1 MGEALPDRPLVIIPA
16 FNEEA
21 ALPAVLADLRTLEPP
36 VDIVVVDDGSSD
48 ATAEVARDAGVTVL
62 PLPFNMGI
70 GGALRTGFVFAVRRG
85 YQQAIQFDG
94 DGQHDPTQI
103 ALLLTALDDGADMV
117 VGSRFTDEAQ
127 TYDVGR
133 VRAGAMSVLRFM
145 VRQLSGQSFT
155 DTSSGF
161 RGFSRPVLEL
171 FARNYP
177 YEYMESVEALVLAL
191 SSGFTVAEI
200 PVRMSH
206 RQQGSPSNRRLKLL
220 YHYVRLLLTITVT
233 ATRRRPT
240 PEESS

>member
-1 MGEALPDRPLVIIPA
+1 MGEALPDRALVIIPA
-16 FNEEA
+16 FNEA
-21 ALPAVLADLRTLEPP
+21 DALPAVLAGLRALDPP
-36 VDIVVVDDGSSD
+36 VDIVVVDDGSTD
-48 ATAEVARDAGVTVL
+48 ATADVARDAGAAVL
-62 PLPFNMGI
+62 QLPFNMGI
-70 GGALRTGFVFAVRRG
+70 GGALRTGFVYAVRRG
-85 YQQAIQFDG
+85 YQQALQFDG

-103 ALLLTALDDGADMV
+103 ALLLSALDDGADMV
-117 VGSRFTDEAQ
+117 VGSRFTDETQ

-191 SSGFTVAEI
+191 SSGFTVSEI
-200 PVRMSH
+200 PVHMSE
-206 RQQGSPSNRRLKLL
+206 RKQGAPSNRRFKLL

-233 ATRRRPT
+233 ATRRRPN
-240 PEESS
+240 PEDPS

>member
-21 ALPAVLADLRTLEPP
+21 ALPSVLADLRAVDPP
-36 VDIVVVDDGSSD
+36 LDIVVVDDGSID
-48 ATAEVARDAGVTVL
+48 ATAEVARDAGATVL
-62 PLPFNMGI
+62 QLPFNMGI

-85 YQQAIQFDG
+85 YQQALQFDG

-103 ALLLTALDDGADMV
+103 ALLLQALDDGADMV
-117 VGSRFTDEAQ
+117 VGSRFTDKAQ

-177 YEYMESVEALVLAL
+177 REYMESVEALVLAL
-191 SSGFTVAEI
+191 SSGFTVREI
-200 PVRMSH
+200 PVHMSE
-206 RQQGSPSNRRLKLL
+206 RLQGSPSNRRLKLG
-220 YHYVRLLLTITVT
+220 YHYIRLLLTITVT
-233 ATRRRPT
+233 ARRRPK
-240 PEESS
+240 PEEPS